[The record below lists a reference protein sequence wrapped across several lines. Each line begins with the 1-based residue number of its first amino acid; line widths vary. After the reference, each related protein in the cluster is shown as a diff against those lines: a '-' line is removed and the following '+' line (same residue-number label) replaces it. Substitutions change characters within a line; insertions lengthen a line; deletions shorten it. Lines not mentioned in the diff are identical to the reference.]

1 MKCDLCKH
9 PDVHS
14 KNSLLCKCCAEMIQR
29 LAIVQKGMDFPNLAW
44 SPLQP
49 RRACA

>member
-14 KNSLLCKCCAEMIQR
+14 KNSLLCKCCAEMIHR
-29 LAIVQKGMDFPNLAW
+29 LAIVQKGMD
-44 SPLQP
+44 SPEP
-49 RRACA
+49 RMVAAAAA